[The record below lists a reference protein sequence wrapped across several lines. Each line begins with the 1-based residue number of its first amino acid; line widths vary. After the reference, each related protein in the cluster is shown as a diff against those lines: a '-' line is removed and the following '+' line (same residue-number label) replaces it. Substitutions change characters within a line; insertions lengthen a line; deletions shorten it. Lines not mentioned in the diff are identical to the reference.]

1 MTRVVLDTNVF
12 ISAILNPHGSPG
24 AILDRVFD
32 QKVSLCLS
40 PPLIDEIQRVV
51 RYKKM
56 VTLLNRGGRNVEQ
69 AEEIVDKIVAV
80 AEVSSGLREV
90 NLIAADPDDNMVLAC
105 ALETEVDYIVSGD
118 RHLTGLGDFQG
129 IPILSPR
136 DFLEAL
142 ASEAAVEN
150 GTTTEVTGDE

>member
-24 AILDRVFD
+24 AILDQVFNR
-32 QKVSLCLS
+32 KVSLCLS
-40 PPLIDEIQRVV
+40 PPLIDEIQRVI

-56 VTLLNRGGRNVEQ
+56 IALLNRGGRNVEQ
-69 AEEIVDKIVAV
+69 AQKIVDKIVAT
-80 AEVSSGLREV
+80 AEVSLSLRQV
-90 NLIAADPDDNMVLAC
+90 NLIAADPDDNMVLDC
-105 ALETEVDYIVSGD
+105 ALESEVDYIVSGD

-129 IPILSPR
+129 VSILSPR

-142 ASEAAVEN
+142 AAVEN
-150 GTTTEVTGDE
+150 RTIAEGTGDE

>member
-24 AILDRVFD
+24 AILDQVFD
-32 QKVSLCLS
+32 RKVFLCLS
-40 PPLIDEIQRVV
+40 PPLIDEIQRVI

-56 VTLLNRGGRNVEQ
+56 IALLNRGGRNVEQ

-80 AEVSSGLREV
+80 AEVSPGLREV

-150 GTTTEVTGDE
+150 GTITEVTGDE

>member
-24 AILDRVFD
+24 VILDQVFD

-40 PPLIDEIQRVV
+40 PPLIDEIQRVI

-56 VTLLNRGGRNVEQ
+56 TTLLKRGGRNVEQ
-69 AEEIVDKIVAV
+69 AKKIVDKIVAV
-80 AEVSSGLREV
+80 AEVSYGLREV
-90 NLIAADPDDNMVLAC
+90 NLIAADPDDNIVLAC

-118 RHLTGLGDFQG
+118 RHLSELGDFQG

-142 ASEAAVEN
+142 
-150 GTTTEVTGDE
+150 T

>member
-1 MTRVVLDTNVF
+1 MV
-12 ISAILNPHGSPG
+12 G
-24 AILDRVFD
+24 ILDRVFD

>member
-24 AILDRVFD
+24 VILDRVFD

-40 PPLIDEIQRVV
+40 PSLIDEIQRVI
-51 RYKKM
+51 RYEKM
-56 VTLLNRGGRNVEQ
+56 IALLNRGGRNVEQ

-80 AEVSSGLREV
+80 AEVSPSLREV

>member
-24 AILDRVFD
+24 AILDQVFD

-40 PPLIDEIQRVV
+40 PPLIDEIQRVI

-56 VTLLNRGGRNVEQ
+56 MALLNRGGRNVEQ
-69 AEEIVDKIVAV
+69 AEEIIDKIVSV
-80 AEVSSGLREV
+80 AEVSSGLKEV

-105 ALETEVDYIVSGD
+105 ALESEVDYIVSGD

-136 DFLEAL
+136 DFLEAQTPK
-142 ASEAAVEN
+142 APAEN
-150 GTTTEVTGDE
+150 GAITEITDDE